1 MTGDG
6 TTAQIVLIGP
16 TGAILRARS
25 VTDQGRPDLR
35 LVDTLARWLL
45 LARRIGGYIEL
56 RAKDEELRL
65 LLDLVG
71 LAGLIR
77 RSGEVGREPEGREE
91 MFGVEKGVE
100 TRHPVPGDLQ
110 DLKSPGPV
118 TAVRIHP
125 VLAEGGTPVR
135 RRGHET

>member
-1 MTGDG
+1 MTGDQ
-6 TTAQIVLIGP
+6 TSAQIVLVGP
-16 TGAILRARS
+16 TGAILTTRS
-25 VTDQGRPDLR
+25 VIDQGRPDLR
-35 LVDTLARWLL
+35 LVDIVARWLL

-56 RAKDEELRL
+56 RATDEELCL

-77 RSGEVGREPEGREE
+77 RSSEVSREPESREE

-100 TRHPVPGDLQ
+100 TRDPVPGDLQ
-110 DLKSPGPV
+110 DLKGPGPV

-125 VLAEGGTPVR
+125 VLAEGGTAIG